1 MELGMFNHIDPNNVP
16 LSSSF
21 YPSEQVHQNIE
32 KKPLANRAI
41 TYLSEGSN
49 ISPELRNQKN
59 KLVTIKLET
68 SFQIDLPPISKAI
81 SQIKS
86 EIPPQKQSLI
96 IDPESSSQEIDQTEE
111 EDIFSEEIDENIY
124 NIRNESKSKALGEQT
139 IGLKEEAE
147 SNKRQIIG
155 LKEEAESNERQIIRV
170 TEQTTSNLIAEEKIF
185 EAAEDISK
193 TLEDTS
199 NSTNKASHKEQELIS
214 SKGVGDG
221 NVKIEKQPQ
230 EQSILFSQ
238 DHAKMNK
245 TIEKIKMQSIHLR
258 NLGNLSEVNRETSS
272 SRIEGNGLQIQA
284 RMKEVNGVLDSVTT
298 NTEYPVSFEKL
309 FLSVVDDEQNQRK
322 FHNILQAGC
331 DGCKTFVH
339 RKKYDVLENIVKKV
353 AEKHLKQAVIDNG
366 SVDLAEEELK
376 DFAKRLFYE
385 AIEEGAVIGPNGQP
399 VKLSSEEIEAWQK
412 EFAEFFISYLISK
425 NLLKNQKQSREES
438 KSITVNISLLS
449 TTYKRES
456 EIEDQLYFL
465 TLLDRSGRSVD
476 E

>member
-111 EDIFSEEIDENIY
+111 EDLFSEEIDENIY
-124 NIRNESKSKALGEQT
+124 NIRNESKSEALEEQVQSEENQT
-139 IGLKEEAE
+139 IGIA
-147 SNKRQIIG
+147 
-155 LKEEAESNERQIIRV
+155 
-170 TEQTTSNLIAEEKIF
+170 EQTTSNLIAEEKTF
-185 EAAEDISK
+185 ESK

-199 NSTNKASHKEQELIS
+199 NSTNKASHKEQGLIS
-214 SKGVGDG
+214 SKGLGDG

-284 RMKEVNGVLDSVTT
+284 RMKEVNGVLDSATT
-298 NTEYPVSFEKL
+298 NIEYPVSFEKL
-309 FLSVVDDEQNQRK
+309 FLRIVDDEQKQRK
-322 FHNILQAGC
+322 FHNILQAEC

-399 VKLSSEEIEAWQK
+399 AKLSSEEIEAWQK